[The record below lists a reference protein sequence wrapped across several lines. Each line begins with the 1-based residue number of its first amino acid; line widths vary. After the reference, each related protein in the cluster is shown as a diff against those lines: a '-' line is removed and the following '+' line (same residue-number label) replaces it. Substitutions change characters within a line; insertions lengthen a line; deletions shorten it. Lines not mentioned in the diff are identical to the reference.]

1 MKITNAGDIDSGAGT
16 AGYKAYKRGLN
27 WCEAEKLWATYKKNS
42 LWFKAAF
49 QEYRKAGGYVPDEK
63 TIYRRKKIEIFKA
76 NLVVENPVVE
86 NTDPPSLA
94 KQLLDLEIADKCRRA
109 RNRNSKY
116 TKPYPWSK

>member
-42 LWFKAAF
+42 LWIKAAF
-49 QEYRKAGGYVPDEK
+49 QEYRKAGGYVPEEK
-63 TIYRRKKIEIFKA
+63 TIHRQKKIEI
-76 NLVVENPVVE
+76 LEESPVVK
-86 NTDPPSLA
+86 NTAPPTLA